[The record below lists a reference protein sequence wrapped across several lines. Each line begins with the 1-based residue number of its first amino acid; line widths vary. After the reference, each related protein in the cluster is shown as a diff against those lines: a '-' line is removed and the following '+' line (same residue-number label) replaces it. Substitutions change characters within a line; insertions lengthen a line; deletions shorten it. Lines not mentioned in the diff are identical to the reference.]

1 MWEYNIRK
9 CIIRLHKGVQVIH
22 SKPVLT
28 ILCVLYW
35 CVALGG
41 VWVYTPDN
49 ILSRLLFPFV
59 AVLTVALA
67 VLLFLILIM
76 ACGTAPGATRMERDF
91 QRIGLTNR
99 AGEPPI
105 VISITPC
112 GNNQKKQITLL
123 SGGIPIEVYR
133 DNLSELE
140 SILNMHIVQLYEGKD
155 CESIMFDVISG
166 NVKTPEKIDW
176 SDESLPAKESV
187 LALGENLNGQITVD
201 LSVTPHL
208 LVGGSTGSGKT
219 VLVKAL
225 IYQALAKGMEVYL
238 MDMKG
243 GLDYPPHW
251 KNQCCSFCAD
261 NQDALSMLSGLIEE
275 LNRRKG
281 LLGQLN
287 CANIDKYNQQADE
300 TDQMPRIIIV
310 LDEIAELTDT
320 TGMDKPHKE
329 LAQRTVAHLSTI
341 ARMGRAYGI
350 HLIVGTQRPDATILP
365 GQVKNNCDIR
375 ICGRA
380 DNVLSMIILDN
391 TDAADR
397 ISKDKRGR
405 FLMQDGTEFQGYW
418 INL

>member
-1 MWEYNIRK
+1 
-9 CIIRLHKGVQVIH
+9 
-22 SKPVLT
+22 
-28 ILCVLYW
+28 
-35 CVALGG
+35 
-41 VWVYTPDN
+41 
-49 ILSRLLFPFV
+49 
-59 AVLTVALA
+59 
-67 VLLFLILIM
+67 
-76 ACGTAPGATRMERDF
+76 MERDF

-166 NVKTPEKIDW
+166 NVKIPEKIDW

-187 LALGENLNGQITVD
+187 LALGENLTGQIIID

-243 GLDYPPHW
+243 GLDYPPSW
-251 KNQCCSFCAD
+251 KNQCCSFCSD
-261 NQDALSMLSGLIEE
+261 NQDALSMLTGLVEE

-281 LLGQLN
+281 LFGQLS
-287 CANIDKYNQQADE
+287 CANINKYNQQMDKAD
-300 TDQMPRIIIV
+300 QIRRIIIV

-380 DNVLSMIILDN
+380 DNVLSTIILDN
-391 TDAADR
+391 ADAADR
-397 ISKDKRGR
+397 ISKDKQGR
-405 FLMQDGTEFQGYW
+405 FLMQDGVEFQGYW
-418 INL
+418 LDI